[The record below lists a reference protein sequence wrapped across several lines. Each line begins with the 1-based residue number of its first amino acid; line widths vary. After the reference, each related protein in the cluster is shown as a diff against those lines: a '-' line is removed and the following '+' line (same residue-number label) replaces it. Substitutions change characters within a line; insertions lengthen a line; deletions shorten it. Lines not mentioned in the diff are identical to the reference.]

1 MSKSVKSETP
11 TARPRPQY
19 FLKMPLG
26 DSSVQ
31 PRLRITI
38 VKKCEN
44 KVHTPNDAK
53 FCLFFSPLMCNEVIQ
68 KHASHG
74 SRIVFGVWSVG
85 TSHTDQFFASWVILP
100 LLPPPPFLLSIFS
113 FITMEPCGS
122 LKILTFLY
130 SGFKDS
136 IDGSTVDHP

>member
-1 MSKSVKSETP
+1 MSKPVKSETP

-38 VKKCEN
+38 IKKCEN
-44 KVHTPNDAK
+44 KVYTPNDAK
-53 FCLFFSPLMCNEVIQ
+53 FCHFFFPLMCNEVIQ

-74 SRIVFGVWSVG
+74 SRTVFGVWSVG
-85 TSHTDQFFASWVILP
+85 TSHRDQLFASGVILP
-100 LLPPPPFLLSIFS
+100 LLPPPFLLSIFS

-122 LKILTFLY
+122 LKILTFPY
-130 SGFKDS
+130 SGLKDS
-136 IDGSTVDHP
+136 IDGSTAGHP